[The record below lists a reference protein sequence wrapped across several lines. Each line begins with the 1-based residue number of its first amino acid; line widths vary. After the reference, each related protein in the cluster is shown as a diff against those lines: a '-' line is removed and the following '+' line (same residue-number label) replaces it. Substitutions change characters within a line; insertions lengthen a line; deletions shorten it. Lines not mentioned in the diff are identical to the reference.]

1 MLFPFWNWKLLQSKD
16 FKPIRALL
24 DLEAS
29 PGWTLSFAHCFA
41 EESPG
46 GHQSHGSQITGFKD
60 TPTHNSEKR
69 SMHRWSGVYWSWM
82 PMWMLL
88 DPTAWVQ
95 LSLHVL
101 EATHQSLQ
109 HCQRLVLLKDSFEKA
124 VWKKVW
130 NCQVWDRRLWS
141 CPARALQSWG
151 LAQCKRSERHQAW
164 NASLYASHGQSFEEV
179 SVIFPQKRKDTLRF
193 VGLSLSEG
201 CWTWRSKRV
210 IWSWWSSWWP
220 SVRSWPRATAW
231 AGESR
236 WFLILVAKL

>member
-1 MLFPFWNWKLLQSKD
+1 MKIWNWKLLQSKD

-46 GHQSHGSQITGFKD
+46 GHQSHGSEIKLDLRTHQHTTRTNDRCTGDPVFIGAGCQCGCSWTPRHECSFLCMFSRQPTKVTGFVKRFLRKGCL
-60 TPTHNSEKR
+60 EKGLKLSSLRPKALKLSCKSFAKLGPRPMQEIWAAPGMECITLCKPWTKFWR
-69 SMHRWSGVYWSWM
+69 SVGDYF
-82 PMWMLL
+82 
-88 DPTAWVQ
+88 Q
-95 LSLHVL
+95 
-101 EATHQSLQ
+101 
-109 HCQRLVLLKDSFEKA
+109 
-124 VWKKVW
+124 KKM
-130 NCQVWDRRLWS
+130 
-141 CPARALQSWG
+141 
-151 LAQCKRSERHQAW
+151 
-164 NASLYASHGQSFEEV
+164 
-179 SVIFPQKRKDTLRF
+179 RF

-201 CWTWRSKRV
+201 CWTWRSKRG